1 VTHLSQLKLSVTNSE
16 TSLEQTLTGEN
27 LSPTQESEQAKEDSM
42 KEYYQ
47 LKQTLLVGTLGITAG
62 CFALVWTFYSLNV
75 ALNYLLGACFSLVY
89 LNMLT
94 REVERIGTAKRRIG
108 STRLGLFVG
117 LIIVVTQFQQLKII
131 PIFLGFLTYK
141 ATVLFYILPYSLI
154 RSVK

>member
-1 VTHLSQLKLSVTNSE
+1 
-16 TSLEQTLTGEN
+16 
-27 LSPTQESEQAKEDSM
+27 M
-42 KEYYQ
+42 KDYYQ
-47 LKQTLLVGTLGITAG
+47 LKQTLLVGTLIITAG
-62 CFALVWTFYSLNV
+62 CFALSWFFYSLNL

-94 REVERIGTAKRRIG
+94 REVEKIGISKSRIG

-117 LIIVVTQFQQLKII
+117 LIIVATQLQQLKII

-141 ATVLFYILPYSLI
+141 ATVIFYILPYSLL